1 MLVLKRAPIQRL
13 TYHRIRCFSK
23 ASLSFNRLANIS
35 SLGGDKTI
43 EHNIK
48 SETNRL
54 SKTGSR
60 FWDKGHI
67 FHNQQTGR
75 FEIQLDGKTLRTPLG
90 LPLTLPEKKKQLAY
104 LIAHEWT
111 HLPKISL
118 KSSALPLTG
127 LAARAIDLESKR
139 SQKEVN
145 NDGGEEMLAIED
157 LKLSMLKYLDT
168 DTCLIFAGAKDC
180 DGKLRIRQ
188 EELYR
193 PLIEEYNDFF
203 TKYGLSRNLLKE
215 NERIELKFLDC
226 EKDGLRGNKQS
237 LKTQQVVIDWLDQLD
252 IFEFVALEKSI
263 LTTKSFLCA
272 VSVLRS
278 NVSDEPRMRDI
289 FQLNRDSNDLFW
301 YKTVEEII
309 ELGNLETILQ
319 TGEWGE
325 VEDTHD
331 VEQRDWL
338 RSLTSAALLSH

>member
-1 MLVLKRAPIQRL
+1 MLAFRRSPIPKLAYLGVR
-13 TYHRIRCFSK
+13 RFSK
-23 ASLSFNRLANIS
+23 TVFSCNRLANIS
-35 SLGGDKTI
+35 SSGGDKTV

-60 FWDKGHI
+60 FWDKGRV
-67 FHNQQTGR
+67 FHNHSTGR
-75 FEIQLDGKTLRTPLG
+75 YEIQLDGKTLRTPLG
-90 LPLTLPEKKKQLAY
+90 LPLTLPESKKQLAY

-127 LAARAIDLESKR
+127 LAARAIDLESAGN
-139 SQKEVN
+139 QKQSD

-180 DGKLRIRQ
+180 DGKLRKKQ

-193 PLIEEYNDFF
+193 PLIDEYNDFF
-203 TKYGLSRNLLKE
+203 TQYGLSRNLLKE

-226 EKDGLRGNKQS
+226 EKDGLRGNRQT
-237 LKTQQVVIDWLDQLD
+237 LKTQQVVVDWLDQLD
-252 IFEFVALEKSI
+252 IFEFVALEKAI

-278 NVSDEPRMRDI
+278 NVSDESRMSDV
-289 FQLNRDSNDLFW
+289 FQLNRNSKDFFW

>member
-1 MLVLKRAPIQRL
+1 M
-13 TYHRIRCFSK
+13 
-23 ASLSFNRLANIS
+23 ANIS

-60 FWDKGHI
+60 FWDKGHV
-67 FHNQQTGR
+67 FYNQETGR
-75 FEIQLDGKTLRTPLG
+75 FEIQLDGKTLRTPMG
-90 LPLTLPEKKKQLAY
+90 LPLTLPETKKQLAY

-127 LAARAIDLESKR
+127 LAARAIDLESTGTEK
-139 SQKEVN
+139 KVDN
-145 NDGGEEMLAIED
+145 NGGEEMLAIED

-168 DTCLIFAGAKDC
+168 DTCLIFAGARDC
-180 DGKLRIRQ
+180 DGKLRKKQ

-203 TKYGLSRNLLKE
+203 TKYGLSKNLLKHGE
-215 NERIELKFLDC
+215 KIELKFLDC
-226 EKDGLRGNKQS
+226 EKDGLRGNKQT
-237 LKTQQVVIDWLDQLD
+237 LKTQQVVIEWLDQLD

-278 NVSDEPRMRDI
+278 NVSDESRMKDV
-289 FQLNRDSNDLFW
+289 FQLNRDSNDSFW

>member
-1 MLVLKRAPIQRL
+1 MLKRVPVQRL
-13 TYHRIRCFSK
+13 VAYHGVRSFSRT
-23 ASLSFNRLANIS
+23 SLSFNRLANIS

-60 FWDKGHI
+60 FWDKGHV
-67 FHNQQTGR
+67 FYNQKTGR
-75 FEIQLDGKTLRTPLG
+75 FEIQLDGKTLRTPMG
-90 LPLTLPEKKKQLAY
+90 LPLTLPETKKQLAY

-127 LAARAIDLESKR
+127 LAARAIDLESTGTEKKR
-139 SQKEVN
+139 DN
-145 NDGGEEMLAIED
+145 NGGEEMLAIED

-168 DTCLIFAGAKDC
+168 DTCLIFAGARDC
-180 DGKLRIRQ
+180 DGKLRQKQ

-203 TKYGLSRNLLKE
+203 TKYGLSKNLLKPGE
-215 NERIELKFLDC
+215 KIELKFLDC
-226 EKDGLRGNKQS
+226 EKDGLRGNKQT

-278 NVSDEPRMRDI
+278 NVSDESRMKGV

-301 YKTVEEII
+301 YKTIEEII

>member
-1 MLVLKRAPIQRL
+1 MLVIKRVPIQRL
-13 TYHRIRCFSK
+13 AYHGTRCFTR
-23 ASLSFNRLANIS
+23 ASLLLNRLSNLS

-48 SETNRL
+48 SETNKL
-54 SKTGSR
+54 SKTGNR
-60 FWDKGHI
+60 FWDKGHV
-67 FHNQQTGR
+67 FHNKNTGR
-75 FEIQLDGKTLRTPLG
+75 YEVQLDGKTLRTPLG
-90 LPLTLPEKKKQLAY
+90 LPLTLPENKKQLAY

-127 LAARAIDLESKR
+127 LAARAIDLGSK
-139 SQKEVN
+139 SNEKGIEDEGG
-145 NDGGEEMLAIED
+145 DGMLPLED

-180 DGKLRIRQ
+180 DGKLRKKQ

-203 TKYGLSRNLLKE
+203 TQYGVNKNLLKE

-237 LKTQQVVIDWLDQLD
+237 LKTQQMVIDWLDQLD

-272 VSVLRS
+272 VSILRS
-278 NVSDEPRMRDI
+278 NVSDESRMKDV